1 MMAEVEFM
9 INVFYLMWGLIPIQ
23 SILLILQIW
32 NLDYRFVSPTRHIS
46 GLLTIVG
53 IIFAC
58 LSYHAFF
65 GYIYNV
71 SFANIGSFA
80 TLKYS
85 IIPYLLC
92 IIIGTIY
99 LIIAFFAVTTRN
111 LLILHSSIVL
121 YEILAFYIILPV
133 FKDVDGVFL
142 VFLPVFFFGFEFL
155 PIFQKDKLLWENREK
170 FGKIFNIYVN
180 MFIWL
185 VCVIELILQLRGY
198 SIILWK

>member
-1 MMAEVEFM
+1 MAVELM
-9 INVFYLMWGLIPIQ
+9 INPFYLMWGLVGIQ

-65 GYIYNV
+65 GYIFNV
-71 SFANIGSFA
+71 LFANIGSFI
-80 TLKYS
+80 TLKYF
-85 IIPYLLC
+85 IVPYLLC
-92 IIIGTIY
+92 VIIGTYY
-99 LIIAFFAVTTRN
+99 LIITFFSVTTRN
-111 LLILHSSIVL
+111 LLILHLSVVIF
-121 YEILAFYIILPV
+121 EILAFYIVLPA
-133 FKDVDGVFL
+133 FKDADGVFL
-142 VFLPVFFFGFEFL
+142 VFLPLAFFGIEFL

-170 FGKIFNIYVN
+170 FGKIFNVYVN
-180 MFIWL
+180 AVIWF

>member
-1 MMAEVEFM
+1 MAVEFI
-9 INVFYLMWGLIPIQ
+9 INNFYLMWGLIPIQ

-32 NLDYRFVSPTRHIS
+32 NLDYKYVSPTRHIY

-58 LSYHAFF
+58 LSYHALF
-65 GYIYNV
+65 GYLYNIL
-71 SFANIGSFA
+71 FANIGSFA
-80 TLKYS
+80 TLKYFL
-85 IIPYLLC
+85 IPFLLC
-92 IIIGTIY
+92 TIIGTFY
-99 LIIAFFAVTTRN
+99 LIIAFFAVITRN
-111 LLILHSSIVL
+111 LLILYSSVIV
-121 YEILAFYIILPV
+121 YEILAFYIILPA
-133 FKDVDGVFL
+133 FESVDGVFL
-142 VFLPVFFFGFEFL
+142 VFLPVFFFGIEFL

-180 MFIWL
+180 SGIWF

>member
-1 MMAEVEFM
+1 MAVELM
-9 INVFYLMWGLIPIQ
+9 INPFYLMWGLVGIQ
-23 SILLILQIW
+23 SILLNLQIW

-65 GYIYNV
+65 GYIFNV
-71 SFANIGSFA
+71 LFANIGSFI
-80 TLKYS
+80 TLKYF
-85 IIPYLLC
+85 IVPYLLC
-92 IIIGTIY
+92 VIIGTYY
-99 LIIAFFAVTTRN
+99 LIITFFSVTTRN
-111 LLILHSSIVL
+111 LLILHLSVVIF
-121 YEILAFYIILPV
+121 EILAFYIVLPA
-133 FKDVDGVFL
+133 FKDADGVFL
-142 VFLPVFFFGFEFL
+142 VFLPLAFFGIEFL

-170 FGKIFNIYVN
+170 FGKIFNVYVN
-180 MFIWL
+180 AVIWF